1 MILHHVAFGFTH
13 HTVCVL
19 DQDMEDQY
27 EDSLEVNTVIVKR
40 GVAPNDLSSSLVEEG
55 LQGCSKTS
63 GWFGFHKRFY

>member
-1 MILHHVAFGFTH
+1 
-13 HTVCVL
+13 
-19 DQDMEDQY
+19 MEDQY